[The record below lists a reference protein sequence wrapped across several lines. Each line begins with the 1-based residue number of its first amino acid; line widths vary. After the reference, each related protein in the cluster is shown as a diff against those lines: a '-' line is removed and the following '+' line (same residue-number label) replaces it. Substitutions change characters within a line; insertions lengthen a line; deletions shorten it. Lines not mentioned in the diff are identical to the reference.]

1 MITSQ
6 TNKKLAIL
14 VNGEYKVMGN
24 FSRGYIDDL
33 PYKNVVLFGGLIPIF
48 KNGTPKWKQKLIRYW
63 IAFLAFNN
71 PKK

>member
-1 MITSQ
+1 MTASQ
-6 TNKKLAIL
+6 TNNKLAIL

-48 KNGTPKWKQKLIRYW
+48 KNGTPKWK
-63 IAFLAFNN
+63 
-71 PKK
+71 

>member
-33 PYKNVVLFGGLIPIF
+33 PYKNVVLFVAQIHIF
-48 KNGTPKWKQKLIRYW
+48 KN
-63 IAFLAFNN
+63 
-71 PKK
+71 